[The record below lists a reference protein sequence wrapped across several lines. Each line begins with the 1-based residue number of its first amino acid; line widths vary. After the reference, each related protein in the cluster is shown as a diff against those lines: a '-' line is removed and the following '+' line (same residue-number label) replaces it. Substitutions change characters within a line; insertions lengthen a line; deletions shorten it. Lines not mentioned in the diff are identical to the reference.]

1 MTDNNPGGQ
10 IATLQKRQSDVEAM
24 FKANKGQFATIAPKK
39 LDPQRLMYIAYTT
52 IVQNP
57 KLLLCTGESLLAG
70 CVESIK
76 LGLQLGGPMQ
86 EAHLI
91 PYGNKATLVIGFM
104 GYRSLIDRSGSV
116 KSLHPYAVH
125 NGQYKTATGF
135 ELLHDPDEFDFWLG
149 DEPRIIHKPRNAF
162 PEFREQLRCVYVVA
176 HLRGGG
182 KQFEVLMPEEIEA
195 HRKRSRAASDGPWV
209 TDYVPMALKTAIR
222 KIAKYLP
229 KATVPLGIAEAMQID
244 DKADRGEAL
253 QLPDGFVVPP
263 AASDEADAGPGQSQT
278 DRVRER
284 LGGAPAPKP
293 AEPQKPAGAA
303 DVSEADIPW
312 GGGTNRPG

>member
-1 MTDNNPGGQ
+1 MGNDQPSGQ
-10 IATLQKRQSDVEAM
+10 IATLQTRQADVLAM
-24 FKANKGQFATIAPKK
+24 FNANKGQFVKIAPSK

-57 KLLLCTGESLLAG
+57 KLLLCTRESLLAG

-116 KSLHPYAVH
+116 KALHPYAVH
-125 NGQYKTATGF
+125 NGLYGNDQRA
-135 ELLHDPDEFDFWLG
+135 PDEFDYWLG
-149 DEPRIIHKPRNAF
+149 DEPRVIHKPRNPF
-162 PEFREQLRCVYVVA
+162 PEKKEQLACVYVVA

-182 KQFEVLMPEEIEA
+182 KQFEVLMPEEIES
-195 HRKRSRAASDGPWV
+195 HRKRSRAANDGPWV
-209 TDYVPMALKTAIR
+209 TDYVPMALKTAVR

-229 KATVPLGIAEAMQID
+229 KATLPMGIADAIAID
-244 DKADRGEAL
+244 DRADRGEDTK
-253 QLPDGFVVPP
+253 LPDGFVLPP
-263 AASDEADAGPGQSQT
+263 APETSDAGAAPLASQT

-284 LGGAPAPKP
+284 LGGAPATKP
-293 AEPQKPAGAA
+293 AESAPAAT
-303 DVSEADIPW
+303 VSEDDIEW